1 MHILITA
8 GPTREPIDAVRYL
21 SNRSSGRMGI
31 AIAQAAIEAGHEVTL
46 LLGPVGEVR
55 LHEEI
60 LVQRFESSNAL
71 QQLMNEH
78 WPAHDLLIMAAAVA
92 DYRPTE
98 WHDGKIER
106 GKAMMLHLVPT
117 PDLVKEAAASRRP
130 GQRIVAFALEEADI
144 LIQRANEKLKRK
156 GVDAIVANPLTTMDA
171 PTITATWLTADGQCL
186 KLESM
191 EKSEFARRLIHLAS
205 LL

>member
-8 GPTREPIDAVRYL
+8 GPTREPIDGVRYL

-46 LLGPVGEVR
+46 LLGPVGPVR

-60 LVQRFESSNAL
+60 LVQHFQTCDEL
-71 QQLMNEH
+71 QSLLTEH

-92 DYRPTE
+92 DYRPAQ

-106 GKAMMLHLVPT
+106 GKAMMLHLIPT
-117 PDLVKEAAASRRP
+117 PDLVKQAAETRRSN
-130 GQRIVAFALEEADI
+130 QRVVAFALENSE
-144 LIQRANEKLKRK
+144 LLEQRAAEKLKRK
-156 GVDAIVANPLTTMDA
+156 GVDAIVANPLETMDA
-171 PTITATWLTADGQCL
+171 PDVTATWITAQGQTL
-186 KLESM
+186 VLDTM
-191 EKSEFARRLIHLAS
+191 EKSAFARRLVALSTA
-205 LL
+205 L